1 MQAATDYKALSE
13 QQELTIIQLRHEL
26 EQLKKM
32 IFVARSERFE
42 PADASVSQ
50 QLPLGLTAEKQQATQ
65 VAQQIAYTR
74 IINDPAS
81 IQVSRPVRM
90 PLPAHLERKE
100 IILEPEQTEGLR
112 RIGEDVTEEL
122 EYEPGKL
129 FVNRYVR
136 PKYVNADNTGILIA
150 SMVDRPLP
158 KAIAGAGLLAQIVI
172 DKYVDHLPLHRQ
184 QERFK
189 REGVNIA
196 YSTITDWLSNTCK
209 LIEPLYDA
217 LKKQVL
223 ASDYLHAD
231 ETPIKVLDKDKKGE
245 THRGYYWVYHNSL
258 SDLVLFDYQLGRGRD
273 GPQTILKD
281 FKGHL
286 QTDGYAVY
294 DIFGERK
301 DITLLHCMAHAR
313 RKFYEAQGSDALR
326 ARHVLVQIQLLYEI
340 ERKAKQENLTE
351 TQTQELR
358 QEEALP
364 ILKSL
369 GSWMK
374 EAYTQVLP
382 RSVIGKALGYSIQR
396 WDALSLYTTDG
407 KLNIDNNPVENA
419 IRPVAIGRKNY
430 LFAGSH
436 EVAQRSA
443 MLYSLLGTCKLYEI
457 NPFIWLK
464 NVLQIMP
471 TYPIN
476 KIHQLLPYNC
486 NLSENHSNN
495 SICQST

>member
-1 MQAATDYKALSE
+1 MQAATDYKALYE

-26 EQLKKM
+26 EQLRKM
-32 IFVARSERFE
+32 IFAARSERFV
-42 PADASVSQ
+42 PADASVTQ
-50 QLPLGLTAEKQQATQ
+50 QLALGLAAEKQQATA

-81 IQVSRPVRM
+81 IQVSRPVRT
-90 PLPAHLERKE
+90 PLPAHLERRE

-150 SMVDRPLP
+150 CMVDRPLP
-158 KAIAGAGLLAQIVI
+158 KAIAGAGLLTQIVI

-217 LKKQVL
+217 LKKQIL

-273 GPQTILKD
+273 GPRTILKN

-294 DIFGERK
+294 DIFQERK

-313 RKFYEAQGSDALR
+313 RKFYEAQPSDAMR
-326 ARHVLVQIQLLYEI
+326 ARHVLEQMQLLYEI
-340 ERKAKQENLTE
+340 ERKAKEEEL
-351 TQTQELR
+351 TQTQTTDLR
-358 QEEALP
+358 QKEALP
-364 ILKSL
+364 ILESL

-374 EAYTQVLP
+374 QAYTQVLP
-382 RSVIGKALGYSIQR
+382 RSVIGKALGYSIER
-396 WDALSLYTTDG
+396 WDALCLYTTDG
-407 KLNIDNNPVENA
+407 RLNIDNNPVENA

-436 EVAQRSA
+436 EAAQRSA
-443 MLYSLLGTCKLYEI
+443 MLYSLLGTCKLHDV
-457 NPFIWLK
+457 NPFNWLK
-464 NVLQIMP
+464 SVLSNIA
-471 TYPIN
+471 THPIN
-476 KIHQLLPYNC
+476 RVHELLPHNW
-486 NLSENHSNN
+486 
-495 SICQST
+495 QSPV

>member
-1 MQAATDYKALSE
+1 MQATTDYKALYEE
-13 QQELTIIQLRHEL
+13 QQLTIIQLRHEL

-32 IFVARSERFE
+32 IFAAKSERFE
-42 PADASVSQ
+42 PVDASITQ
-50 QLPLGLTAEKQQATQ
+50 QLALGLTAEKQQATA

-81 IQVSRPVRM
+81 IQVSRPVRT

-100 IILEPEQTEGLR
+100 ILLEPEQTEGLR
-112 RIGEDVTEEL
+112 KIGEDVTEEL
-122 EYEPGKL
+122 EYEPGRL

-150 SMVDRPLP
+150 CMVDRPLP

-209 LIEPLYDA
+209 LIEPLYEA

-223 ASDYLHAD
+223 VSDYLHAD

-258 SDLVLFDYQLGRGRD
+258 SDLVLFDYQPGRGRD
-273 GPQTILKD
+273 GPQSILKN

-294 DIFGERK
+294 DIFQEYK

-313 RKFYEAQGSDALR
+313 RKFYEAQDNDALR
-326 ARHVLVQIQLLYEI
+326 ARHVLEQIQLLYEI
-340 ERKAKQENLTE
+340 ERKAKEKNLTQP
-351 TQTQELR
+351 QTAELR

-364 ILKSL
+364 ILESL

-374 EAYTQVLP
+374 QAYTQVLP
-382 RSVIGKALGYSIQR
+382 RSVIGKALGYSIER
-396 WDALSLYTTDG
+396 WDALCLYTTDG

-419 IRPVAIGRKNY
+419 IRPVAIGGKNY

-436 EVAQRSA
+436 EAAQRSA
-443 MLYSLLGTCKLYEI
+443 MLYSLLGTCKLHDV
-457 NPFIWLK
+457 NPFKWLK
-464 NVLQIMP
+464 TVLSNIA
-471 TYPIN
+471 THPIN
-476 KIHQLLPYNC
+476 RIHELLPHNW
-486 NLSENHSNN
+486 
-495 SICQST
+495 QPPV